1 MSDNTSI
8 FTAISKAIDGVLD
21 DEEVAAALTCEHAD
35 YLREHWGA
43 LSDVDAV
50 WACMDSEWHRTDAGY
65 GPDDH
70 AKIGQFY
77 ASPVWLLNGIFTQAD
92 PESRHH
98 RMAIADRV
106 AMLDPAHIVD
116 FGGGF
121 GSLARTIRE
130 RCPEAR
136 IEIIE
141 PFPTPLA
148 KALAAKSGVQYAA
161 ALPKGADVILA
172 QDVLEHVTDPLG
184 LFGELLSSLHSG
196 GTIIAANCFHP
207 VIKCHYPGALHFAFT
222 FRHIAPVLGCRF
234 VGSVP
239 GADHAEIYRKTDKQP
254 NWHLARSLE
263 AASRLAYPARLAAGR
278 IGKKLL
284 RR

>member
-1 MSDNTSI
+1 MSDSASI
-8 FTAISKAIDGVLD
+8 LSDISNAIDGALD
-21 DEEVAAALTCEHAD
+21 CKEVHAALTAEQAD
-35 YLREHWGA
+35 YLLEHWDA
-43 LSDVDAV
+43 LADVDAI
-50 WACMDSEWHRTDAGY
+50 WACMDDEWDRTCAGY
-65 GPDDH
+65 GPDDRMQ
-70 AKIGQFY
+70 IGQFY

-92 PESRHH
+92 PESRQH

-106 AMLDPAHIVD
+106 ATLEPSHIVD

-121 GSLARTIRE
+121 GSLARTIRD

-141 PFPTPLA
+141 PFPTQLA
-148 KALAAKSGVQYAA
+148 KALAAKSGVQYDA

-172 QDVLEHVTDPLG
+172 QDVLEHVTDPLD
-184 LFGELLSSLHSG
+184 LFGQLLSALDPG
-196 GTIIAANCFHP
+196 GTIITANCFHP

-222 FRHIAPVLGCRF
+222 FRHIAPFLGCRF
-234 VGSVP
+234 VGFVP
-239 GADHAEIYRKTDKQP
+239 GADHAEIFEKTARQA
-254 NWHLARSLE
+254 NWPLARSLE
-263 AASRLAYPARLAAGR
+263 KASRLAYPARLAAGR

>member
-1 MSDNTSI
+1 MPDNASI
-8 FTAISKAIDGVLD
+8 FSAISSAIDGVLD
-21 DEEVAAALTCEHAD
+21 DEEVAAALTREDAD
-35 YLREHWGA
+35 YLREHWNA
-43 LSDVDAV
+43 LADVDAV
-50 WACMDSEWHRTDAGY
+50 WACMDSEWDRTDAGY
-65 GPDDH
+65 SAEDQ

-92 PESRHH
+92 GESRQH

-106 AMLDPAHIVD
+106 AMLDPSHVVD

-141 PFPTPLA
+141 PFPTQLA

-172 QDVLEHVTDPLG
+172 QDVLEHVTDPLE
-184 LFGELLSSLHSG
+184 LFGQLLSSLDPG
-196 GTIIAANCFHP
+196 GTIITANCFHP

-222 FRHIAPVLGCRF
+222 FRHIAPALGCRF

-239 GADHAEIYRKTDKQP
+239 GVDHAEIYRKTDRQP
-254 NWHLARSLE
+254 NWRLARCLE
-263 AASRLAYPARLAAGR
+263 MASRLAYPARLTAGR